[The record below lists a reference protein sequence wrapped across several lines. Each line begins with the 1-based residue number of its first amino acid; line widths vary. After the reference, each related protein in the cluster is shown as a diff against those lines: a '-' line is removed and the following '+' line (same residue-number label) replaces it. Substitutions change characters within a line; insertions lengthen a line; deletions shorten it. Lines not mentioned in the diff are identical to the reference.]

1 MALVGACLGAALE
14 LTYGS
19 HLTIGPALKDG
30 FYYDSYMGTE
40 TYRDEDMKKVESTAM
55 ELCKKKHTFQRLVVS
70 KDEALEMF
78 ASNPFKTSLIEA
90 KVPAGSKTTVYRCGE
105 LIDLCMG

>member
-1 MALVGACLGAALE
+1 MDFTMIRIWGQRRIE
-14 LTYGS
+14 M
-19 HLTIGPALKDG
+19 K
-30 FYYDSYMGTE
+30 
-40 TYRDEDMKKVESTAM
+40 MKKVESTAM

-105 LIDLCMG
+105 LIDLCIRPHPR